1 MWTGGERVTTGN
13 ADCVLVTYG
22 GGDRLASCLAAIQR
36 QGDAIGR
43 VVVIDNASPDDTAA
57 RARAL
62 GLEVI
67 TNTINVGYA
76 AAMNQAL
83 AATSADYLLSLNADC
98 VLDDGYVAACI
109 AALQERPELI
119 AVTGLLRLP
128 DGRIDSTGVTLD
140 GRYVAAD
147 RDRHASAP
155 ATNADPFG
163 VSGAAALW
171 RREAL
176 LALGDAP
183 WWPYLF
189 VYWDD
194 VELAWRA
201 RDAGWRFGFVPA
213 ATATHVRGSDSADP
227 DFIEAQSLRN
237 RLATVARHAGVAGL
251 VRPGSLAATCSTV
264 ARLALRHP
272 AALRRAAP
280 VAAVRAG
287 LHARAEDRTA

>member
-1 MWTGGERVTTGN
+1 VTTSV
-13 ADCVLVTYG
+13 ADCVIVTYG
-22 GGDRLASCLAAIQR
+22 GGALLETCLAGIKA

-62 GLEVI
+62 GLDVI
-67 TNTINVGYA
+67 ANRSNVGYA

-83 AATSADYLLSLNADC
+83 DATSADYLLSLNADC

-109 AALQERPELI
+109 AEMERRPKVM

-128 DGRIDSTGVTLD
+128 DGRVDSTGIALSAS
-140 GRYVAAD
+140 YVAAD
-147 RDRHASAP
+147 RDRHATEP
-155 ATNADPFG
+155 ATTTDPFG

-171 RREAL
+171 RRDAL
-176 LALGDAP
+176 RSLGDAP
-183 WWPYLF
+183 WWSYLF

-194 VELAWRA
+194 VEMAWRA
-201 RDAGWRFGFVPA
+201 RDAGWQFAFVPA

-227 DFIEAQSLRN
+227 DFIESQSLRN
-237 RLATVARHAGVAGL
+237 RLATVARHAGIAGL
-251 VRPGSLAATCSTV
+251 LRPGALAASLTTV
-264 ARLALRHP
+264 ARLAIRHRS
-272 AALRRAAP
+272 ALRQAQP

-287 LHARAEDRTA
+287 LRARAADRSGR